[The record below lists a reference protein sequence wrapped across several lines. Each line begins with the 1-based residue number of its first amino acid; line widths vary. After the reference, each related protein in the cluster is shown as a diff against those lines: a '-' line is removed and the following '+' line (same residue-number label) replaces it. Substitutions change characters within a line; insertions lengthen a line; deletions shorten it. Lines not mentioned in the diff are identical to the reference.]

1 MEEVHPDNT
10 MDKRPTMIREH
21 CPSFI
26 IENID
31 PIIDKVSSLLDEIVF
46 RLFGSYRIPHRLRF
60 KRQKIGAGEYVLGNF
75 SLSSK
80 HTELTRTKPE
90 KFYSKP
96 T

>member
-1 MEEVHPDNT
+1 MPIFSFLFCFGKFLEEVHPDNT

-46 RLFGSYRIPHRLRF
+46 LAVIVFLTGCASNAKKL
-60 KRQKIGAGEYVLGNF
+60 ELGNM
-75 SLSSK
+75 S
-80 HTELTRTKPE
+80 
-90 KFYSKP
+90 
-96 T
+96 